1 MSQTDENLKAAF
13 AGESQAN
20 RKYLAFSK
28 KADADKLPGIAR
40 LFRAAAAAETI
51 HAHNHLDV
59 MGSVKTTKENLEA
72 AAAGEAAEFEEMYP
86 EFLEQAEKDGDNGA
100 RESFDYAN
108 QVEKI
113 HHGLYQEAGRTLA
126 EGSDLPENE
135 MNVCPVCGNT
145 FAGEAPERCPICRTP
160 KSRFILIG

>member
-1 MSQTDENLKAAF
+1 
-13 AGESQAN
+13 
-20 RKYLAFSK
+20 
-28 KADADKLPGIAR
+28 
-40 LFRAAAAAETI
+40 
-51 HAHNHLDV
+51 